1 MNANDF
7 GASFTVEQVRQYFY
21 TAAWWGAKQL
31 TRTFKGRDPERVT
44 HILYDKDRVF
54 INFIDLSKRKQ
65 NSKKIVDVFDYNFGF
80 TIKFNVNFN
89 ADGSLS
95 TNINDFGDVLGAIS
109 IPQLYE
115 YENVSVD
122 FVGVTRR
129 GDEWKGS
136 RLVYN
141 D

>member
-1 MNANDF
+1 M
-7 GASFTVEQVRQYFY
+7 
-21 TAAWWGAKQL
+21 
-31 TRTFKGRDPERVT
+31 
-44 HILYDKDRVF
+44 
-54 INFIDLSKRKQ
+54 
-65 NSKKIVDVFDYNFGF
+65 
-80 TIKFNVNFN
+80 NFN

-136 RLVYN
+136 RLVYI